1 MPRSDAELIARAQ
14 AGDRRSF
21 DELVARSYTLVF
33 NTAYRIL
40 GDSDQAADA
49 TQSAYLRAYRSLAK
63 FRGSSSFSTWLYRIV
78 TNVCLDMVRRQQRQP
93 TSFTHVTTD
102 DPPVERDLP
111 DERSGPEQ
119 LVLQTELQTALH
131 MALQRLRPEH
141 RTVVVLYDLSG
152 MSYDQIAEILDL
164 PLGTVK
170 SRLNRARR
178 ALQEELSDYWEP
190 SQ

>member
-21 DELVARSYTLVF
+21 DELVARSYALVF

-40 GDSDQAADA
+40 GDTDRAADA

-63 FRGSSSFSTWLYRIV
+63 FRGSSSFGTWLYRIV
-78 TNVCLDMVRRQQRQP
+78 TNVCLDMVRGQQRQP
-93 TSFTHVTTD
+93 LSLASVAAD
-102 DPPVERDLP
+102 DPAVERELP
-111 DERSGPEQ
+111 DERAGPEQ
-119 LVLQTELQTALH
+119 LVLRTELQSALH
-131 MALQRLRPEH
+131 RALQRLRPEH
-141 RTVVVLYDLSG
+141 RAVVVLYDLSG
-152 MSYDQIAEILDL
+152 MSYDQIAEILDV
-164 PLGTVK
+164 PVGTVK

-178 ALQEELSDYWEP
+178 ALQEELSAYWEP

>member
-78 TNVCLDMVRRQQRQP
+78 TNVCLDMVRGQQRQP
-93 TSFTHVTTD
+93 ISFTHVTTD

-111 DERSGPEQ
+111 DERAGPEQ

-141 RTVVVLYDLSG
+141 RAVVVLYDLSG